1 MIELQQ
7 KLLGDHLR
15 NQAFY
20 DALKKVIKKGKT
32 TLADIGSGTGFLSFL
47 AARLGAK
54 ACYLYE
60 YSELLPLSRKLAAA
74 NKIPNCHFIH
84 GHSAEVARPVP
95 VDVIVSETL
104 GNFALEEN
112 IIENLEDAKRFLKPG
127 GVIIPGKLEQ
137 FIAPVISPRITSDLN
152 VWDHIDFDFNFS
164 LMKVHAFNNMFV
176 YRITPQDLLD
186 DAGAVQVF
194 DRMDFEKPCK
204 SLRRGDAQWEF
215 KTDQTIYGFAVWWRS
230 ELVPGISLSTS
241 PFEEPTHWDQVFL
254 PLLKPMQIK
263 KSDELICSIET
274 DSRYTVGIRM
284 KWEAIISG
292 HGKKQKSGLM
302 DTQKGLN

>member
-47 AARLGAK
+47 ASRLGAK
-54 ACYLYE
+54 DCYLYE
-60 YSELLPLSRKLAAA
+60 YSELLQLSRKLAVA
-74 NKIPNCHFIH
+74 NKILNCHFIH
-84 GHSAEVARPVP
+84 GHSAEVAQPVP
-95 VDVIVSETL
+95 VDVVVSETL

-127 GVIIPGKLEQ
+127 GIIIPGKLEQ
-137 FIAPVISPRITSDLN
+137 FMAPVVSPRITSDLN
-152 VWDHIDFDFNFS
+152 IWDNVDYDLNFS
-164 LMKVHAFNNMFV
+164 LMKEKAFNNMFV

-186 DAGAVQVF
+186 DTGAVQIF
-194 DRMDFEKPCK
+194 DRIDF
-204 SLRRGDAQWEF
+204 SRRCESVRKGDAQWKF
-215 KTDQTIYGFAVWWRS
+215 KKDQTIYGFAVWWCS

-241 PFEEPTHWDQVFL
+241 PFEESTHWDQVFL
-254 PLLKPMQIK
+254 PLLKPTQVQK
-263 KSDELICSIET
+263 GDELKCEIQT
-274 DSRYTVGIRM
+274 DSRYTVGIRA
-284 KWEAIISG
+284 KWEVALTSR
-292 HGKKQKSGLM
+292 GKKQIVARM
-302 DTQKGLN
+302 DTSQGIN